1 MAKRKNLPAPTGSKQ
16 VSWAKKEE
24 SHQKRLTQSF
34 TGEKK
39 ELDFSLHSGEA
50 TSDENKI
57 PHESR
62 VACHE

>member
-1 MAKRKNLPAPTGSKQ
+1 

-39 ELDFSLHSGEA
+39 ELDFSLHCGEA